1 MKGRHETLG
10 VMYLDT
16 ISKSS
21 GTGPHVP
28 KFTEDHLSL
37 AIALAHHAAIAIED
51 TRYYRALVQAERL
64 AAVGQTIAALS
75 HHIKNIL
82 QGLRSGSEILSLG
95 IRDKD
100 DQLLQQ
106 GWKIVDKNQG
116 KIYDLVL
123 DMLSLS
129 KDREPT
135 LEPADLNAIVADVA
149 ELVKSRAKQL
159 GTSITVTLGNLPTF
173 AFDPEGLHRAVL
185 NLVGNA
191 LDAVADRPNPSIE
204 ITTALEPDGAWALI
218 TVGDN
223 GIGIGPAQ
231 LDDLFKPFVSS
242 KGARGTGLGL
252 AVSRKILREHGG
264 DILVRSEPDVGST
277 FTMRL
282 PIRVGLATQT
292 VTDLPAMDD

>member
-1 MKGRHETLG
+1 
-10 VMYLDT
+10 
-16 ISKSS
+16 
-21 GTGPHVP
+21 
-28 KFTEDHLSL
+28 
-37 AIALAHHAAIAIED
+37 
-51 TRYYRALVQAERL
+51 
-64 AAVGQTIAALS
+64 
-75 HHIKNIL
+75 
-82 QGLRSGSEILSLG
+82 
-95 IRDKD
+95 
-100 DQLLQQ
+100 
-106 GWKIVDKNQG
+106 
-116 KIYDLVL
+116 
-123 DMLSLS
+123 MLSLS